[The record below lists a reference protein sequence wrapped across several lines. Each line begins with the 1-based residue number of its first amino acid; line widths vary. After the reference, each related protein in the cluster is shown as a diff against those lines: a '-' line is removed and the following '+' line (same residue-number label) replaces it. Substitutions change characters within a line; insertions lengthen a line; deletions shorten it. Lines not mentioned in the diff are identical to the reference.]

1 MNQSQLAQPKRSH
14 IFLMKL
20 VLVIITLIFV
30 GVMIFNVVK
39 VKMIEKYI
47 ANMGQKAFA
56 VTAMVIE
63 PQSWTPVIE
72 TTGLVRANQ
81 GAMLSAQIPGVIAEV
96 AVQSGQ
102 EVKKGD
108 VLVRLDSRVELA
120 NLQASEAQ
128 LSSAK
133 ATYHRYLSLFKT
145 NSVSQQELDNAKS
158 AYEALVA
165 NIEALKSAIER
176 RQIVAPFDGK
186 TGIVK
191 VNVGQFVGAGTE
203 IVRLE
208 DNSSMKIDF
217 ALSQNELANLYVGQK
232 VRAVVDAITGKTF
245 NAEIRII
252 EPAIN
257 AATGL
262 VDVQAV
268 FDSKA
273 SDLLLSGMFAR
284 LKIALPVQ
292 QNQIVVPQVAV
303 NYNMYGEIAYILQ
316 PLSDAEREEM
326 ASRPDLDDL
335 YRAKQIMVSTQDR
348 QGIYAQLKAEG
359 IKMSDRLITSG
370 QQNLTNGSLVKLV
383 DKVAVGTIEPERKT
397 NL

>member
-1 MNQSQLAQPKRSH
+1 MNQFQVTQPKRSQ

-20 VLVIITLIFV
+20 VLAIIVLLFV

-47 ANMGQKAFA
+47 ANMGEKAFT
-56 VTAMVIE
+56 VTAMVIS
-63 PQSWTPVIE
+63 PQNWTPTIE
-72 TTGLVRANQ
+72 TTGVVRANQ

-96 AVQSGQ
+96 VVQSGQ

-108 VLVRLDSRVELA
+108 VLVRLDSRVEMA

-128 LSSAK
+128 LTSVK
-133 ATYHRYLSLFKT
+133 ATYQRYLSLFKT

-158 AYEALVA
+158 AYDTLVA

-208 DNSSMKIDF
+208 DTSSMKIDF
-217 ALSQNELANLYVGQK
+217 GLSQNELANLYVGQP
-232 VRAVVDAITGKTF
+232 VSAVADAIVGKTF
-245 NAEIRII
+245 TANITII

-262 VDVQAV
+262 VDVQAT
-268 FDSKA
+268 FDQKA
-273 SDLLLSGMFAR
+273 GSQLLSGMFMR
-284 LKIALPVQ
+284 LRIALPEMQ
-292 QNQIVVPQVAV
+292 DQIVVPQVAI

-316 PLSDAEREEM
+316 PLSDEERETM
-326 ASRPDLDDL
+326 ASRPDLADL
-335 YRAKQIMVSTQDR
+335 YRVKQIMVSTLDR
-348 QGIYAQLKAEG
+348 QGIYAQLKADG
-359 IKMSDRLITSG
+359 IKMGDRLITSG
-370 QQNLTNGSLVKLV
+370 LQNLTNGSLVKLV
-383 DKVAVGTIEPERKT
+383 DKVAVGTTAPEHKT